1 MVASRQYEFGQYRL
15 DTEAR
20 LLFRKG
26 VRMVLTPKTV
36 DLLIALV
43 AAEGKPIGKEELLQK
58 VWPDTVVE
66 EGSLTSHISILRK
79 ALGEGHREP
88 QFIETIPKRGYRF
101 VGTVQQIVG
110 GTGDASAGRKMLVVL
125 PFENLSGGEKH
136 DYFSEGLTEEMIS
149 QLARLSPEHLAVIA
163 RTSAMQYKSTNKTV
177 QQIGRELSVSHAL
190 EGSVRRAGGR
200 VRITAQLIRVSD
212 ETHLWAESYERN
224 LHDILALQVEV
235 ARAIARAIQIKLT
248 VRQQRRLDSDK
259 LRSIDPR
266 THELYLRGR
275 HLWNM
280 RTEEGMRRSIQCFE
294 QALERDPSYAAAY
307 DGVSDAYTMLAC
319 RGVMAATEA
328 LHKAKVAARHALE
341 IDQELGE
348 AYASLAHVRLHDW
361 DWVGLEEDFKRA
373 LELNP
378 GHAIAWYWYAEYLMA
393 MGRADESIATARNAQ
408 QMDPVNPL
416 LSASLGMILYLARRY
431 DESIAELCRALEI
444 DPSHFLLH
452 FRLGLVYLQKGMLQA
467 VDEMG
472 RAVELSGRST
482 EALIGLAEA
491 HGAVGDKAT
500 MKRIMDELVQR
511 SAERYFSPYDV
522 ARAYGSL
529 KDTEQTFFWLEKA
542 YDEHNP
548 DLIELK
554 MEPSFDSVR
563 SDARFVQLLRRIGFD
578 FFDFAEN

>member
-26 VRMVLTPKTV
+26 ERVVLTPKAV

-43 AAEGKPIGKEELLQK
+43 AAEGKPIGKEDLLQK
-58 VWPDTVVE
+58 VWPETVVE
-66 EGSLTSHISILRK
+66 EGSLTSHISLLRK
-79 ALGEGHREP
+79 ALGEGHNDP

-101 VGTVQQIVG
+101 VCPLMHLPGLVA
-110 GTGDASAGRKMLVVL
+110 DAGAGRMMLVVL
-125 PFENLSGGEKH
+125 PFENLSGGKRH
-136 DYFSEGLTEEMIS
+136 DYFSEGLTEEMIT
-149 QLARLSPEHLAVIA
+149 QLARLSPDHLGVIA
-163 RTSAMQYKSTNKTV
+163 RTSAMQYKSTNKSV
-177 QQIGRELSVSHAL
+177 QQIGRELGVSHLL
-190 EGSVRRAGGR
+190 EGSVRRAADR
-200 VRITAQLIRVSD
+200 VRIAAQLIRVSD
-212 ETHLWAESYERN
+212 ETHLWADSYERN

-248 VRQQRRLDSDK
+248 VSQQRRLDLDK

-275 HLWNM
+275 HLWNK
-280 RTEEGMRRSIQCFE
+280 RTEDGMRKGIQSFE
-294 QALERDPSYAAAY
+294 QALERDPNYAAAY

-319 RGVMAATEA
+319 RGVMRSTEA
-328 LHKAKVAARHALE
+328 FHKAKMAARQALQ
-341 IDQELGE
+341 IDPELGE

-393 MGRADESIATARNAQ
+393 MGRVDESIATARNAQ

-416 LSASLGMILYLARRY
+416 LSASLGMILYIGRRY
-431 DESIAELCRALEI
+431 DESIAELSRALEM
-444 DPSHFLLH
+444 DASHFLLH
-452 FRLGLVYLQKGMLQA
+452 FRLGLVYLQKGMQEA

-482 EALIGLAEA
+482 ESLIGLAQA
-491 HGAVGDKAT
+491 HGAAGDKAT
-500 MKRIMDELVQR
+500 MTTIMDELVQH
-511 SAERYFSPYDV
+511 SAERYFSPYDM
-522 ARAYGSL
+522 ARAYSSL
-529 KDTEQTFFWLEKA
+529 KDEEKTFFWLKKA

-554 MEPSFDSVR
+554 MEPSFDGLR
-563 SDARFVQLLRRIGFD
+563 SDARFVQLLRRIGFQMPGT
-578 FFDFAEN
+578 